1 MLTTEENERVT
12 RVGPGTPMGE
22 LFRRYW
28 HPIGASSQ
36 FIGPGTKPIKILG
49 ESLVLFRDRAGRLGL
64 IGDRCPHRRAGM
76 IFGIPEDEG
85 LRCAYHGW
93 RFAAD
98 GRCLEQ
104 PYEQTEDPNSTFKD
118 RVTITAYQVQEV
130 RGMIFAYLG
139 PEPAPLFPNW
149 DLFVRDDC
157 MRDIGA
163 AVVPCN
169 WLQVM
174 ENSLDPV
181 HVEWLHNYF
190 SNYCLQRLG
199 RPDLKRVEAN
209 YGRTPWKHTRIGFD
223 LFEYGIIKRRLLE
236 GMTED
241 DDGWSVGHPVVFPNI
256 LRTGNA
262 FQIRVPIDDSHTYHW
277 WYSCHLPGRG
287 VELEPQTD
295 ATIPFYEVP
304 VPTLDAK
311 GELPWPLLDNN
322 SGQDMAMWYTQ
333 GEVADR
339 REEHLGNSDKGVA
352 LYRKLLERELLKVQ
366 HGQDPMNVFRDPS
379 TNVYHELHTETVLF
393 NRGDPTR
400 VSRAGQASKYSPILK
415 DAAVRVD
422 GEKALLEPVR

>member
-1 MLTTEENERVT
+1 
-12 RVGPGTPMGE
+12 
-22 LFRRYW
+22 
-28 HPIGASSQ
+28 
-36 FIGPGTKPIKILG
+36 
-49 ESLVLFRDRAGRLGL
+49 
-64 IGDRCPHRRAGM
+64 
-76 IFGIPEDEG
+76 
-85 LRCAYHGW
+85 
-93 RFAAD
+93 
-98 GRCLEQ
+98 
-104 PYEQTEDPNSTFKD
+104 
-118 RVTITAYQVQEV
+118 
-130 RGMIFAYLG
+130 
-139 PEPAPLFPNW
+139 
-149 DLFVRDDC
+149 
-157 MRDIGA
+157 
-163 AVVPCN
+163 
-169 WLQVM
+169 
-174 ENSLDPV
+174 
-181 HVEWLHNYF
+181 
-190 SNYCLQRLG
+190 
-199 RPDLKRVEAN
+199 
-209 YGRTPWKHTRIGFD
+209 
-223 LFEYGIIKRRLLE
+223 
-236 GMTED
+236 
-241 DDGWSVGHPVVFPNI
+241 
-256 LRTGNA
+256 
-262 FQIRVPIDDSHTYHW
+262 VPIDDSHTYHW

-379 TNVYHELHTETVLF
+379 TNVYHELHTETGLF